1 MRNTWIGAIVPR
13 AFGATVPRAVGATVT
28 PAVRA
33 IAPSAVGMTAIR
45 IVGAIALCAVGA
57 IVALAQPAVAAD
69 AKHYSLGYDQPHT
82 TGYGIGADL
91 FAAKLAELS
100 GGTMVIDQFPGA
112 QLGQEPQMLQKIRT
126 GDIDFIFS
134 ASANA
139 ATISPQS
146 GVMSIHYLF
155 RSEDHLVRAVADPR
169 LVGAV
174 RDMFADTVKDAHL
187 LTVLTLGLRNL
198 YGKKEIHSIDDVKN
212 LKIRVQA
219 TPTEDAMFPA
229 YGAQTV
235 HMPFGSV
242 YTSLQTGVVDMA
254 ENGINVYDTNKHY
267 EVAPIMSLTGH
278 EANINLLWISGK
290 LWDSLTAEQKGWVDG
305 AATEVAT
312 KEPALA
318 VALEAKSRAKL
329 EKLGVKFVPDVDKSG
344 FIKVAQPLQDKIA
357 ADLGPHAVTILGICR
372 SIQ

>member
-1 MRNTWIGAIVPR
+1 MLADRIRV
-13 AFGATVPRAVGATVT
+13 AVYCA
-28 PAVRA
+28 AVSCGF
-33 IAPSAVGMTAIR
+33 IAPV
-45 IVGAIALCAVGA
+45 L
-57 IVALAQPAVAAD
+57 AAD
-69 AKHYSLGYDQPHT
+69 ARHYSLGYDQPHT
-82 TGYGIGADL
+82 TGYGVGADL
-91 FAAKLAELS
+91 FAAKLSELS
-100 GGTMVIDQFPGA
+100 KGTMEIDQFPGA

-139 ATISPQS
+139 ATISPES
-146 GVMSIHYLF
+146 GVLSIHYLF
-155 RSEDHLVRAVADPR
+155 RSEDHLVRAIADPR
-169 LVGAV
+169 LVAAL
-174 RDMFADTVKDAHL
+174 REMFADTVKDAHFL
-187 LTVLTLGLRNL
+187 APLTLGLRDL
-198 YGKKEIHSIDDVKN
+198 YGKKEIHSIADVKN

-278 EANINLLWISGK
+278 EANANLLWVSGK
-290 LWDSLTAEQKGWVDG
+290 LWDSLTAEQKGWVEG
-305 AATEVAT
+305 AANEVAT

-318 VALEAKSRAKL
+318 VALEHKSQAKL
-329 EKLGVKFVPDVDKSG
+329 EKLGVKFVTDVDKSG
-344 FIKVAQPLQDKIA
+344 FIKAATPLQDKIA
-357 ADLGPHAVTILGICR
+357 ADLGPHATKILEICR

>member
-1 MRNTWIGAIVPR
+1 MLADRIR
-13 AFGATVPRAVGATVT
+13 AALLCTAMSCGFVGPV
-28 PAVRA
+28 
-33 IAPSAVGMTAIR
+33 
-45 IVGAIALCAVGA
+45 L
-57 IVALAQPAVAAD
+57 AAD
-69 AKHYSLGYDQPHT
+69 VKHYSLGYDQPHT

-91 FAAKLAELS
+91 FAAKLSELS
-100 GGTMVIDQFPGA
+100 KGTMVIDQFPGA

-139 ATISPQS
+139 ATISPES
-146 GVMSIHYLF
+146 GVLSIHYLF
-155 RSEDHLVRAVADPR
+155 RSEDHLVRAIADPR
-169 LVGAV
+169 LAAAL
-174 RDMFADTVKDAHL
+174 REMFADTVKDAHFL
-187 LTVLTLGLRNL
+187 APLTLGLRNL
-198 YGKKEIHSIDDVKN
+198 YGKKEIHSIADVKG

-254 ENGINVYDTNKHY
+254 ENGVNVYDSNKHY
-267 EVAPIMSLTGH
+267 EVAPIMSMTGH
-278 EANINLLWISGK
+278 EANINLLFVSGK
-290 LWDSLTAEQKGWVDG
+290 LWNSLTAEQKGWVD
-305 AATEVAT
+305 AAANEVAT

-318 VALEAKSRAKL
+318 VALEHKSQAKL
-329 EKLGVKFVPDVDKSG
+329 EKLGVKFVTDVDKSG
-344 FIKVAQPLQDKIA
+344 FIKAATPLQSKIA
-357 ADLGPHAVTILGICR
+357 ADLGPHATKILEICR

>member
-1 MRNTWIGAIVPR
+1 MLANRIRV
-13 AFGATVPRAVGATVT
+13 AVTCA
-28 PAVRA
+28 AV
-33 IAPSAVGMTAIR
+33 
-45 IVGAIALCAVGA
+45 LCAHGTTM
-57 IVALAQPAVAAD
+57 LASRPAQAAD
-69 AKHYSLGYDQPHT
+69 PKHYSLGYDQPHT
-82 TGYGIGADL
+82 TGYGIAADL

-100 GGTMVIDQFPGA
+100 KGSMVIDQFPGA

-146 GVMSIHYLF
+146 GVLSIHYLF
-155 RSEDHLVRAVADPR
+155 RSEDHLVRAIADPR

-174 RDMFADTVKDAHL
+174 REMFSDTVKDAHF
-187 LTVLTLGLRNL
+187 LTLLTLGLRNL
-198 YGKKEIHSIDDVKN
+198 YGKKEIHGIVDVKN

-242 YTSLQTGVVDMA
+242 YTSLQTGVVEMA
-254 ENGINVYDTNKHY
+254 ENGINVYETNKHY

-278 EANINLLWISGK
+278 EANANLLWISGK
-290 LWDSLTAEQKGWVDG
+290 LWDQLTDEQKGWVD
-305 AATEVAT
+305 ASATEVAT

-329 EKLGVKFVPDVDKSG
+329 EKIGVKFVADVDKSG
-344 FIKVAQPLQDKIA
+344 FITAAQPLQDKIA
-357 ADLGPHAVTILGICR
+357 ADLGPHATRILEICR
-372 SIQ
+372 AVQ

>member
-1 MRNTWIGAIVPR
+1 MLSNRIRTMVLCTFAVTAALSAPR
-13 AFGATVPRAVGATVT
+13 AN
-28 PAVRA
+28 
-33 IAPSAVGMTAIR
+33 
-45 IVGAIALCAVGA
+45 
-57 IVALAQPAVAAD
+57 AAD
-69 AKHYSLGYDQPHT
+69 VRHYSLGYDQPHT
-82 TGYGIGADL
+82 TAYGIGADL

-100 GGTMVIDQFPGA
+100 KGAMVIDQFPGG

-134 ASANA
+134 ATANA
-139 ATISPQS
+139 ATLSPQS
-146 GVMSIHYLF
+146 GVLSIHYLF
-155 RSEDHLVRAVADPR
+155 RSEDHLVRAIADPK
-169 LVGAV
+169 LVTAM
-174 RDMFADTVKDAHL
+174 RELFAETVKDAHV
-187 LTVLTLGLRNL
+187 LTLLTLGLRNL
-198 YGKKEIHSIDDVKN
+198 YGKKEIHAIADVKN

-278 EANINLLWISGK
+278 EANANLLWVSGK
-290 LWDSLTAEQKGWVDG
+290 LWDSLRTEQKAWVE
-305 AATEVAT
+305 AAANEVAT
-312 KEPALA
+312 KEPAQA
-318 VALEAKSRAKL
+318 IALEAKSRAKL
-329 EKLGVKFVPDVDKSG
+329 AKLGVKFVTDVDKSG
-344 FIKVAQPLQDKIA
+344 FIAAAQPLQDKIA
-357 ADLGPHAVTILGICR
+357 ADLGPHATKILAICR

>member
-1 MRNTWIGAIVPR
+1 MRHLGT
-13 AFGATVPRAVGATVT
+13 
-28 PAVRA
+28 
-33 IAPSAVGMTAIR
+33 
-45 IVGAIALCAVGA
+45 L
-57 IVALAQPAVAAD
+57 ALAAALLAGTAGGSRAAD
-69 AKHYSLGYDQPHT
+69 PKHYSLGYDQPHT

-91 FAAKLAELS
+91 FANKLQEASHGSML
-100 GGTMVIDQFPGA
+100 IDQFPGA

-146 GVMSIHYLF
+146 GVLSIHYLF
-155 RSEDHLVRAVADPR
+155 RSEQHLVRAVADPR

-198 YGKKEIHSIDDVKN
+198 YGKKEIHSIADVKN

-254 ENGINVYDTNKHY
+254 ENGVNVYETNKHY

-278 EANINLLWISGK
+278 EANANLLWVSGK
-290 LWDSLTAEQKGWVDG
+290 LWDSLTDEQKGWVN
-305 AATEVAT
+305 AAANEVAT
-312 KEPALA
+312 KEPAQA
-318 VALEAKSRAKL
+318 IELEHKSQAKL
-329 EKLGVKFVPDVDKSG
+329 EKLGVKFVTDVDKSG
-344 FIKVAQPLQDKIA
+344 FIKAAEPLQDKIA
-357 ADLGPHAVTILGICR
+357 ADLGPHATEILKICR
-372 SIQ
+372 EIQ